1 MSATPVFLFSRK
13 VKEREPGIDVAFSE
27 SVVLVMAVFRY
38 MDSATDEYTC
48 QLSRL
53 RGESHACWLK
63 TSMSRRLTLA
73 GLFLRPDWKMSVVD
87 VLLDTISKNM
97 LTQTHVRN
105 ENHAPVSQKK
115 LAGIRNQYVCYK
127 RVQMYTMCCS
137 RKAKNAVK
145 LPTIISVV
153 FVIIGV
159 KQRGIR
165 IIIRRGMV
173 MLTFFSH
180 TEEKTKC
187 AQHDL
192 SHAVK
197 NTTNQAARE
206 YLSIARLFA
215 LEIV

>member
-1 MSATPVFLFSRK
+1 MRLYLRK
-13 VKEREPGIDVAFSE
+13 SWQVYE
-27 SVVLVMAVFRY
+27 
-38 MDSATDEYTC
+38 
-48 QLSRL
+48 
-53 RGESHACWLK
+53 
-63 TSMSRRLTLA
+63 
-73 GLFLRPDWKMSVVD
+73 
-87 VLLDTISKNM
+87 
-97 LTQTHVRN
+97 
-105 ENHAPVSQKK
+105 
-115 LAGIRNQYVCYK
+115 YVCYT

-137 RKAKNAVK
+137 RKAKNVVK

-153 FVIIGV
+153 LFIIGV

-192 SHAVK
+192 SYAM
-197 NTTNQAARE
+197 NNSTNQAARE
-206 YLSIARLFA
+206 YLTIARLFA